1 MGKRLLLITLIS
13 AALTGAGCQGT
24 PSLSVSCPL
33 ALISGTLVVDGEGLA
48 LETSPGQIA
57 TVTWPDGV
65 HAGRVDGVMS
75 LIGFFG
81 QTIAREGDY
90 IEMGGG
96 ETGDDV
102 FHGCGEIKVN
112 NGAS

>member
-1 MGKRLLLITLIS
+1 M
-13 AALTGAGCQGT
+13 
-24 PSLSVSCPL
+24 
-33 ALISGTLVVDGEGLA
+33 SGTLVADGDGLA
-48 LETSPGQIA
+48 VETSTDN
-57 TVTWPDGV
+57 TVMVHWPDGV

-96 ETGDDV
+96 SGLDGV
-102 FHGCGEIKVN
+102 FQGCGEIKVT
-112 NGAS
+112 GGPS

>member
-1 MGKRLLLITLIS
+1 
-13 AALTGAGCQGT
+13 
-24 PSLSVSCPL
+24 
-33 ALISGTLVVDGEGLA
+33 
-48 LETSPGQIA
+48 
-57 TVTWPDGV
+57 
-65 HAGRVDGVMS
+65 VDGVMS

-112 NGAS
+112 DDAS